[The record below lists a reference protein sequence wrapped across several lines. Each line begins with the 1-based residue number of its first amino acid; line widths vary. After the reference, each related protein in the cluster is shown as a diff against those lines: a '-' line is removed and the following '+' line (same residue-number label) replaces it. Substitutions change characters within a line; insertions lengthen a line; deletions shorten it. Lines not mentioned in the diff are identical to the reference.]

1 MKDNFYKLRF
11 HLFSL
16 KTDFR
21 REETKMKIVF
31 SEKCLEYSW
40 PGHIERPER
49 IRKALEQLRQYEF
62 VEPKPASQQDLL
74 TVHSREYV
82 DWIQNAKAGSYLDGD
97 TPAPENIYE
106 YALLSAGAALLAAQK
121 HGFSL
126 MRPPGHH
133 AGRNGIAMGASTLG
147 FCYFNNIAI
156 AVKKLDLPTL
166 ILDID
171 GHHGNGT
178 QEVFQGDPKVTFV
191 SFHRHPTYPGTGLTS
206 QGNCLN
212 FPLPYSAGDSLYLE
226 TLEQAL
232 SQVDMTNVEVVG
244 ISAGFDA
251 HQGDLAS
258 LGLTYEGYREIG
270 RRVGALGKPVFGVLE
285 GGYVGEDVG
294 RDIHEL
300 ISGIEQKH

>member
-1 MKDNFYKLRF
+1 
-11 HLFSL
+11 
-16 KTDFR
+16 
-21 REETKMKIVF
+21 MKIIF

-49 IRKALEQLRQYEF
+49 IRKALELLRQYEF
-62 VEPKPASQQDLL
+62 LEPKPASQQDLL
-74 TVHSREYV
+74 SVHSREYV
-82 DWIQNAKAGSYLDGD
+82 DLIKNAEAGSYLDGD
-97 TPAPENIYE
+97 TPAPTNIYQ
-106 YALLSAGAALLAAQK
+106 YTLLSAGAALLAAQEN
-121 HGFSL
+121 GFSL

-133 AGRNGIAMGASTLG
+133 AGRNGRAMGAATLG

-156 AVKKLDLPTL
+156 ATKKLGKSTL

-178 QEVFQGDPKVTFV
+178 QEIFQRDPKVTFI

-212 FPLPYSAGDSLYLE
+212 FPLSYSTGDSLYLKN
-226 TLEQAL
+226 LEQAL
-232 SQVDMTNVEVVG
+232 SQVEIANIEVVG

-258 LGLTYEGYREIG
+258 LGLTHEGYREIG

-285 GGYVGEDVG
+285 GGYIGEYVG
-294 RDIHEL
+294 RDLHEL
-300 ISGIEQKH
+300 ISGIEEKQ